1 VQRLHSV
8 QQVAFVVLLAD
19 DKSGTIQVFEENE
32 LALAMKALS
41 DNPDVTVPGRG
52 Y

>member
-1 VQRLHSV
+1 M
-8 QQVAFVVLLAD
+8 LAD
-19 DKSGTIQVFEENE
+19 DKSGTIRVFKFEENE